1 MSSLIDQI
9 MKKEQTRVRVS
20 AYSSVNPA
28 LVKKLQNHDL
38 SLSSV
43 QQVISDNI
51 DYSVYRQ
58 KQPPRINLYDK
69 IIDDQGKTLSSG
81 PSGRKT
87 IETSRINVCFQFCE
101 HR

>member
-1 MSSLIDQI
+1 MRRQTGQQRKQQGEDISSLIDQI
-9 MKKEQTRVRVS
+9 VKKEQTRVRVS

-43 QQVISDNI
+43 QQVISGNV

-58 KQPPRINLYDK
+58 KMPPRINLYDK
-69 IIDDQGKTLSSG
+69 IIDD
-81 PSGRKT
+81 
-87 IETSRINVCFQFCE
+87 
-101 HR
+101 